1 MQQQPQRRRTRH
13 IAGAALALAMTWGA
27 GQAEANSL
35 RELGFVDGVIVRGSR
50 GMQEIFF
57 PMPANPRNAEIS
69 VRINPS
75 PMLDPLSSMTI
86 IANDVPIGTIP
97 VREGEANTVIPVP
110 PALARTDFLRVRFQG
125 DQALQRDVL
134 CFDNDT
140 PAVWSHIHPDTRLRV
155 EGEGDEGVG
164 VVWRRLVGDVPISV
178 PASPT
183 LQDIEAA
190 LTIAVALVNRG
201 ARPVMAP
208 PGDPRA
214 RVVIGRGGAPLS
226 VESAGEF
233 ARLRV
238 ADTSAARALVEAANT
253 MRFVPSAVGAGVPLN
268 AQLPGIDAI
277 TFNEARIGRPEINIF
292 SEGVMEFEIPFTHIP
307 PGKRPVGLRLIG
319 RGPVMPPGNA
329 ISATL
334 RVGDRIVWSETYR
347 DSVVMDGVT
356 LRLPAEFT
364 QHRMRLVLR
373 LARIGFR
380 PACDGSFLFQLSGA
394 SQILLADGWPAPS
407 DFSGFWVPNDRPGLV
422 RIDVPPNEAV
432 ASIPN
437 LALLLSRANAR
448 PYALEVTAGAR
459 LDRPFIVLSRT
470 APAEVEARS
479 LLRPDLGRIVL
490 QNERNQSRVEVS
502 PAAGL
507 SVIQLVSA
515 TGGVPGLWFSPGQ
528 ERSLT
533 TPAVLSSGNVAVLDG
548 ATLPAVFD
556 TRPVAAAFEDRRDAA
571 MPAIAAMGG
580 ASLLSQWRNELFIAA
595 WLVLAAVVL
604 WAILRLRRRGS

>member
-1 MQQQPQRRRTRH
+1 MRH
-13 IAGAALALAMTWGA
+13 PPRWKRHFLAGLATAMVLVS
-27 GQAEANSL
+27 GQTMANSL
-35 RELGFVDGVIVRGSR
+35 RELGFADGVIVRGSR

-57 PMPANPRNAEIS
+57 PMPANPRNAELS
-69 VRINPS
+69 LRMNPS

-86 IANDVPIGTIP
+86 FANDVPIGTVP

-110 PALARTDFLRVRFQG
+110 PALSRTDFLRIRFQG

-164 VVWRRLVGDVPISV
+164 VVWRRLVGDVLISL
-178 PASPT
+178 PAAPS

-190 LTIAVALVNRG
+190 LTVAVALVNRG
-201 ARPVMAP
+201 ARPVMAAS
-208 PGDPRA
+208 GDPRA
-214 RVVIGRGGAPLS
+214 RIVIGRGGAPLS
-226 VESAGEF
+226 VEAGSDG

-253 MRFVPSAVGAGVPLN
+253 MRFVPSAASGGTVLQAGT
-268 AQLPGIDAI
+268 AGIEAI
-277 TFNEARIGRPEINIF
+277 SFNDARIGRPEVQIF
-292 SEGVMEFEIPFTHIP
+292 SEGVMEFEIPFTHLP
-307 PGKRPVGLRLIG
+307 PGKRPVALRLFG

-334 RVGDRIVWSETYR
+334 RVGDRIIWSETYR
-347 DSVVMDGVT
+347 DSVLMDGVT
-356 LRLPAEFT
+356 MRLPAEFT
-364 QHRMRLVLR
+364 QHRMRVVLR

-380 PACDGSFLFQLSGA
+380 PACDGSFLFQLGGN
-394 SQILLADGWPAPS
+394 SQILLADGWPAPT
-407 DFSGFWVPNDRPGLV
+407 DFSGFWVPSDRPALV
-422 RIDVPPNEAV
+422 RIDLPPNEAQ

-448 PYALEVTAGAR
+448 PHALEVSAGAR

-470 APAEVEARS
+470 APAELQASGLTRA
-479 LLRPDLGRIVL
+479 DLGRVVL
-490 QNERNQSRVEVS
+490 QNERNQSRVEIS

-507 SVIQLVSA
+507 SVIQLA
-515 TGGVPGLWFSPGQ
+515 TAAGGVPGLWFSPGQ

-533 TPAVLSSGNVAVLDG
+533 TPAVLSSGNIAVLDG

-556 TRPVAAAFEDRRDAA
+556 TRAVTPASADDRSGTAA
-571 MPAIAAMGG
+571 PAGVLGG
-580 ASLLSQWRNELFIAA
+580 GTSLLSQWRNELFIAA
-595 WLVLAAVVL
+595 WVLLALLVL
-604 WAILRLRRRGS
+604 WAILRLRRRRS